1 MSLPH
6 VHGTST
12 ASAAS
17 AGFASASEGSTA
29 GTLEASWR
37 VRIERSQVGSQYS
50 LGNPKKSKHL
60 I

>member
-6 VHGTST
+6 VHGTSI
-12 ASAAS
+12 ASVAS

-37 VRIERSQVGSQYS
+37 VRTERPYVESQDKIGDR
-50 LGNPKKSKHL
+50 P
-60 I
+60 